1 MGASRC
7 ETLST
12 CILPLSTTENGCG
25 FDSPLSSSSVHAQA
39 RTYIESMPYHPR
51 KDFSKFFVGA
61 NPLAIDVLERLLVM
75 DPDTRMTAEEALA
88 HPYFAS
94 YADPDDE
101 VMMM

>member
-1 MGASRC
+1 MS
-7 ETLST
+7 
-12 CILPLSTTENGCG
+12 
-25 FDSPLSSSSVHAQA
+25 
-39 RTYIESMPYHPR
+39 YHPR

-61 NPLAIDVLERLLVM
+61 NPLAIDVLERLLVI

-94 YADPDDE
+94 YADLEDE